1 MAAVSCIVCFWSSWL
16 VASRSGTLAGL
27 TIWDIAML
35 RYAFAGLICIPIVWI
50 TKPWRALNLGKTL
63 ALAVTGG
70 VPYALL
76 TYAGFIY
83 APAAHGGIFLNG
95 MLPTL
100 TLVIAFLWLRE
111 KPGRLQVV
119 GSLLI
124 VTGAAMASISGSTT
138 GSQQSWIGDLFFL
151 TAGLSF
157 AVFLLLQRR
166 WRTDVPQIL
175 WTVTVIGMVL
185 FLPAWW
191 LFLPST
197 LAAAETGTILIQV
210 AFQGLFPNLL
220 GLILLSIAVTR
231 IGPNVAAAFLSAV
244 PGLATVI
251 GLVVLGE
258 NPSLI
263 GWLGLPILTVGILMA
278 TVWQGRRNA
287 RAATARQP

>member
-1 MAAVSCIVCFWSSWL
+1 MPDRKTQLVGMAAVSVIVCFWSSWL

-35 RYAFAGLICIPIVWI
+35 RYAFAGVICVPIVWI
-50 TKPWRALNLGKTL
+50 AKPWRKLTIGKTL

-70 VPYALL
+70 IPYALL
-76 TYAGFIY
+76 TYAGFIF
-83 APAAHGGIFLNG
+83 APAAHGGVFLNG

-111 KPGRLQVV
+111 KPGRFQII

-124 VTGAAMASISGSTT
+124 VCGAAIASVSGIA
-138 GSQQSWIGDLFFL
+138 GSPQSWIGDLFFL
-151 TAGLSF
+151 AAGLSF

-166 WRTDVPQIL
+166 WHTDVPQIL
-175 WTVTVIGMVL
+175 WTVTVIGMLL

-197 LAAAETGTILIQV
+197 LAAASTDTIVIQV

-220 GLILLSIAVTR
+220 GLILLSVAVRR
-231 IGPNVAAAFLSAV
+231 IGPNVSAAFLSAV

-251 GLVVLGE
+251 GLIFLGE
-258 NPSLI
+258 NPGLI
-263 GWLGLPILTVGILMA
+263 GWLGLPILTAGILIA
-278 TVWQGRRNA
+278 TVWQK
-287 RAATARQP
+287 RA